1 MASFEVF
8 CGVFAVLSYRAI
20 FHSDRALSLGSIL
33 MLVALSAAVTQL
45 FTSHFVY
52 SVSEKLFSGSM
63 VEGDGVESA
72 QPHTGHTAPRTG
84 QTSEQGYFS
93 SASKSSERGS
103 ETHADSTQQ
112 TDLKSEIL
120 RQMSGACDAADLGVW
135 GSMVCRQLF

>member
-45 FTSHFVY
+45 FTSHFVDF
-52 SVSEKLFSGSM
+52 VFEKVFSGSM
-63 VEGDGVESA
+63 VEGDGVES
-72 QPHTGHTAPRTG
+72 G
-84 QTSEQGYFS
+84 QTAQTFEQGYFS
-93 SASKSSERGS
+93 SASKSFEGGS
-103 ETHADSTQQ
+103 ETQADSTPQ

-120 RQMSGACDAADLGVW
+120 RKMSGACDAADLGVW